1 MSGQQVKKQATKRF
15 GRGVHTKLTK
25 ITLPTMELSRTFG
38 ERGNP
43 FMNDD
48 SPSIERIREQRRRR
62 IAQKLQEQDLKIM
75 QLEGEKEVRVL
86 EKEVEKLKPKNP
98 GGESC
103 PTCGVV
109 PGEAETA
116 ATLTEEAKLPPA
128 EAAQMARNK
137 AGVVVVKAG
146 EVDGK
151 KTKEEVTNAMTK
163 GMEIAVDAMKT
174 GANMKGNS
182 GSGEKGLSLSD
193 TKEFVGTIVEAKLA
207 KLDAKLEAALAKG
220 NTGQSRSIAK
230 EIKELQDI
238 GIPVNFGGAQ
248 GLSAEQMRAMNEKDS
263 LNKEFLIRLKQMD
276 RDENYRFAEL
286 GEKRR
291 RNDILASGFKRIGRA
306 VARGLSEG
314 GEEEEEEPEK
324 GGQRKPSRKKVK
336 VYRCSEC
343 AAKIS
348 VPPGLKPGDAV
359 KCAKC
364 GAEYVAKDTAAK
376 ENAKEDKEA
385 TVRYT

>member
-1 MSGQQVKKQATKRF
+1 MSGQQQEKKRATKRF

-43 FMNDD
+43 FMSED
-48 SPSIERIREQRRRR
+48 SSSIGSIREQRRRR
-62 IAQKLQEQDLKIM
+62 IAQKLQEQELKIM

-86 EKEVEKLKPKNP
+86 EKDVEKLKPKAP
-98 GGESC
+98 GGN
-103 PTCGVV
+103 V
-109 PGEAETA
+109 AETA
-116 ATLTEEAKLPPA
+116 ATLVEEAKLPPRDA
-128 EAAQMARNK
+128 VEMARSK
-137 AGVVVVKAG
+137 TGVVVVKTG
-146 EVDGK
+146 EFDGK
-151 KTKEEVTNAMTK
+151 KTHEETANAVTK
-163 GMEIAVDAMKT
+163 GMEIAVDAMEK
-174 GANMKGNS
+174 GAKLKGNS

-220 NTGQSRSIAK
+220 NTGKARTLAQ
-230 EIKELQDI
+230 ELKDLEAI
-238 GIPVNFGGAQ
+238 GIPINFGAK
-248 GLSAEQMRAMNEKDS
+248 GLTADQMRAMNEKDT

-276 RDENYRFAEL
+276 RDENFRFAEL

-291 RNDILASGFKRIGRA
+291 RNDILASGFRRIGRA
-306 VARGLSEG
+306 VARGLSG
-314 GEEEEEEPEK
+314 GEEEEEEEKEK

-343 AAKIS
+343 DAKIS

-364 GAEYVAKDTAAK
+364 GAEYVAKETAAK

>member
-1 MSGQQVKKQATKRF
+1 MSGQQVKKLATKRF

-48 SPSIERIREQRRRR
+48 SSSIGSIRMQRRRR
-62 IAQKLQEQDLKIM
+62 IAQKLQEQELKIL

-86 EKEVEKLKPKNP
+86 EKEVGKLKPKAAEGN
-98 GGESC
+98 
-103 PTCGVV
+103 V
-109 PGEAETA
+109 AETA
-116 ATLTEEAKLPPA
+116 ATLVEEARLPPGDA
-128 EAAQMARNK
+128 VEMARSK
-137 AGVVVVKAG
+137 TGVVVVKTG

-151 KTKEEVTNAMTK
+151 KTHEEAANAVTK
-163 GMEIAVDAMKT
+163 GMEIAVDAMEK
-174 GANMKGNS
+174 GAKLKGGGNENR
-182 GSGEKGLSLSD
+182 GGLSLSD
-193 TKEFVGTIVEAKLA
+193 MKEFVGARVDAKMARLEAKL
-207 KLDAKLEAALAKG
+207 ETALAKG
-220 NTGQSRSIAK
+220 NTGKARTLAQ
-230 EIKELQDI
+230 ELKDLEAM
-238 GIPVNFGGAQ
+238 GIPINFGAK
-248 GLSAEQMRAMNEKDS
+248 GLTADQMRAMNEKDS

-306 VARGLSEG
+306 VARGLTEG
-314 GEEEEEEPEK
+314 GEEEEEEEEI

-343 AAKIS
+343 GAKIS

-364 GAEYVAKDTAAK
+364 GAEYVAKETAAK

>member
-1 MSGQQVKKQATKRF
+1 MSGQQQKKLATKRF

-48 SPSIERIREQRRRR
+48 STSIGNIREQRRRR
-62 IAQKLQEQDLKIM
+62 IAQKLQEQELKIM
-75 QLEGEKEVRVL
+75 QLEGEKEVREL
-86 EKEVEKLKPKNP
+86 EQDVEKLKPKSPEGN
-98 GGESC
+98 
-103 PTCGVV
+103 V
-109 PGEAETA
+109 AKTA
-116 ATLTEEAKLPPA
+116 ATLVEEAKLPPN
-128 EAAQMARNK
+128 EAVQMARNK
-137 AGVVVVKAG
+137 TGVVVVKTG

-230 EIKELQDI
+230 EIKELQDM

-248 GLSAEQMRAMNEKDS
+248 GLTAEQMKAMNEKDS

-306 VARGLSEG
+306 VARGLTEG
-314 GEEEEEEPEK
+314 GEDDEEEEER

-336 VYRCSEC
+336 VKVYRCSEC
-343 AAKIS
+343 GAKIS

-364 GAEYVAKDTAAK
+364 GAEYVAKETSSEK
-376 ENAKEDKEA
+376 NAKEEKEP